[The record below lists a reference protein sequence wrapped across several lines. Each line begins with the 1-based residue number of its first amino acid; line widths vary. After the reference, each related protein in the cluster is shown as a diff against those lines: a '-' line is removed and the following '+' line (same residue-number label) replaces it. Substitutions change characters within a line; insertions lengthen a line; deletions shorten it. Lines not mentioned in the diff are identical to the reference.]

1 MKILLSAYACEPGKG
16 SEPGVGWN
24 WAQALVRRGYRVH
37 VLTRGNNRPA
47 IEADAHGRHER
58 LTFSYYDLPAW
69 ARAAK
74 HWPGG
79 IYFYYLFWQ
88 LAAFRLA
95 KKLHARENFDLV
107 QHSTFASYRQPS
119 FMVGLGIPFIFG
131 PVGGGETMPPQF
143 HAGIPAAGRAA
154 EFVRDLGNTLLAWDP
169 LMRHTYARAHTIAC
183 TTAETLARIPRRHRD
198 RCIVQPAIGIDC
210 AVDAGRNG
218 AHRQAQ
224 FLFVG
229 RLLYWKG
236 LHLVLRA
243 LADVRRAVPDANLKI
258 VGQGSDR
265 AWLES
270 VAREAGIADAVEW
283 IATMGHDQVQQ
294 EFRRSTALVFPS
306 LHDSGGMVVLEAL
319 AAGAPVVCLDLGGPG
334 AIVTPSCGVVVG
346 TRNASEAAVIA
357 ALSRAMTLLATDAEF
372 RARLAANAVPRARE
386 SSWDGAAEAVYS
398 SLDIA
403 QIPAMDAAR

>member
-1 MKILLSAYACEPGKG
+1 
-16 SEPGVGWN
+16 
-24 WAQALVRRGYRVH
+24 
-37 VLTRGNNRPA
+37 
-47 IEADAHGRHER
+47 
-58 LTFSYYDLPAW
+58 
-69 ARAAK
+69 
-74 HWPGG
+74 
-79 IYFYYLFWQ
+79 
-88 LAAFRLA
+88 
-95 KKLHARENFDLV
+95 
-107 QHSTFASYRQPS
+107 
-119 FMVGLGIPFIFG
+119 
-131 PVGGGETMPPQF
+131 
-143 HAGIPAAGRAA
+143 
-154 EFVRDLGNTLLAWDP
+154 
-169 LMRHTYARAHTIAC
+169 
-183 TTAETLARIPRRHRD
+183 
-198 RCIVQPAIGIDC
+198 VQPAIGIDC
-210 AVDAGRNG
+210 AIDAGRNG